1 MSVLI
6 TGGNEML
13 GSALKRIGSDAGFT
27 ISSPSKK
34 EMDLENEVVTL
45 RYIEANSLVA
55 ETKSVIGQRIDLY
68 LSSEKR
74 KITND

>member
-34 EMDLENEVVTL
+34 EMDLENEVATL